1 MPQAVGTTL
10 ALLIKAMS
18 STRCRVI
25 AALVKSIL
33 TETVMNISMQLV
45 RGLGALAMCAA
56 VSAYA
61 LTQPAAPDAQE
72 VAVAHSRLEIVAVNS
87 VDASDTDAPARYQV
101 VSVRVG
107 EPVPLR
113 QEPMRRVAQRTTW
126 ANVAGG

>member
-1 MPQAVGTTL
+1 
-10 ALLIKAMS
+10 
-18 STRCRVI
+18 
-25 AALVKSIL
+25 
-33 TETVMNISMQLV
+33 MNISMQIF

-87 VDASDTDAPARYQV
+87 ADVNDTDAPARYQV

-113 QEPMRRVAQRTTW
+113 QEQMRRVAQHTAW
-126 ANVAGG
+126 ANGVGG